1 MSSCLMVD
9 MFHHEMYLQNF
20 IDSKLFADFFSKTK
34 ERIDNV

>member
-20 IDSKLFADFFSKTK
+20 IDSKLFADFLVRLRKA
-34 ERIDNV
+34 